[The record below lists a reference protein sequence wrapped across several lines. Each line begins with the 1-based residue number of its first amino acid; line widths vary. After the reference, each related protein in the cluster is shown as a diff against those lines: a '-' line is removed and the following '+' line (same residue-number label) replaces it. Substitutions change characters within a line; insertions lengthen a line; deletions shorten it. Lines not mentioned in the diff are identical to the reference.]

1 MSHPHAHR
9 HHHSFRQELR
19 DAVTPRASLLVLG
32 VLALQLLFITSY
44 VGALHKPKPTDVP
57 FGVAAPRAVAGQ
69 TADRLR
75 RLPGAPLDPRT
86 VADEAAARRQILH
99 RDLDGALVV
108 APAGTTDT
116 LLVASGGGSAL
127 ATTLERIVGAAEKAE
142 GRTVRTVDVAPAS
155 AGDFDGLSSFYLVVG
170 WSVGGYL
177 CASIL
182 AISTGARP
190 ADPRRASIRLAT
202 MALVAIAGGAGG
214 ALIVGPALN
223 ALPGGVL
230 RLWGLGAL
238 VTFAVGAA
246 TLALQGIFGV
256 VGIGLAIL
264 LVVIA
269 GNPSAGGAFPLP
281 MLPPFWKAI
290 GPALPPGAGTWAAR
304 SIAYFRGN
312 ALMDALLV
320 LAAWAAAGVTIT
332 LLASALRRGRAGAA
346 AGAARPPGAA
356 VEASSDAVRPE
367 GAGVGAHRYGGQ
379 GTGTGLVG
387 GGAEAG
393 QGGGGSDAGPVP
405 EGGGAGGDAALEGG
419 GAAAGAAPDRG
430 GSDAGP
436 DGGSSGAEAG
446 GSGAGARPAA
456 PAVPP
461 EASGAPQQATEEAGG
476 VPPGH
481 SGAPPQAATPRPGA
495 DDASPGAARSGTG
508 SATPEAAGRPDTSAA
523 APPETSGAPPGATT
537 SVPEATAFPSE
548 SSGTPQAAA
557 TRSGG
562 GVVPPPSAPRPA
574 ADEAAPAAVGEET
587 AGEGEAAQAAADGEA
602 LREGAAAQGAAG
614 GAAASGSQVVQPAA
628 GEEAPGGAPAQGA
641 GRAWPGAGEGDTF
654 VDPGS
659 GAGPGPE
666 APAARPGPDA

>member
-9 HHHSFRQELR
+9 HHPSFRQELR

-32 VLALQLLFITSY
+32 VLALQLLFIASY
-44 VGALHKPKPTDVP
+44 VGALHRPKPADVP

-108 APAGTTDT
+108 APAGATDT
-116 LLVASGGGSAL
+116 LLVASGGGTAL
-127 ATTLERIVGAAEKAE
+127 ATTLEKIVGAAEKTE

-190 ADPRRASIRLAT
+190 ANPRRASIRLAT

-230 RLWGLGAL
+230 QLWGLGAL

-246 TLALQGIFGV
+246 TLALQGVFGI

-312 ALMDALLV
+312 ALTDALLV
-320 LAAWAAAGVTIT
+320 LAAWAAAGVLIT
-332 LLASALRRGRAGAA
+332 LLASALRRKRAGGAAGAVRPAGAA
-346 AGAARPPGAA
+346 VGATSG
-356 VEASSDAVRPE
+356 EVRPDV
-367 GAGVGAHRYGGQ
+367 GVGAHRYGGE
-379 GTGTGLVG
+379 GAGAGLVG
-387 GGAEAG
+387 GGA
-393 QGGGGSDAGPVP
+393 DAGAVP
-405 EGGGAGGDAALEGG
+405 EGGGADAGAG
-419 GAAAGAAPDRG
+419 GAPPQGAG
-430 GSDAGP
+430 
-436 DGGSSGAEAG
+436 EAG
-446 GSGAGARPAA
+446 
-456 PAVPP
+456 
-461 EASGAPQQATEEAGG
+461 
-476 VPPGH
+476 
-481 SGAPPQAATPRPGA
+481 GAPPQAVTAQPGA
-495 DDASPGAARSGTG
+495 DDVSPA
-508 SATPEAAGRPDTSAA
+508 
-523 APPETSGAPPGATT
+523 
-537 SVPEATAFPSE
+537 
-548 SSGTPQAAA
+548 
-557 TRSGG
+557 
-562 GVVPPPSAPRPA
+562 SAPRPA
-574 ADEAAPAAVGEET
+574 AGEAAAAAVGEEP
-587 AGEGEAAQAAADGEA
+587 ARESEAAQAAAGGEVSRAGEA
-602 LREGAAAQGAAG
+602 APVAAG
-614 GAAASGSQVVQPAA
+614 GASAPENEATQPATPESQATHPAAGEGTPESQAAQPAA
-628 GEEAPGGAPAQGA
+628 GEGVPEGEEPESVA
-641 GRAWPGAGEGDTF
+641 GRASAPPGTGEGDTF

-659 GAGPGPE
+659 GADSGPE